1 MSKPIRQRK
10 SLRLPNYDYSQPG
23 AYFITSCSYKRLA
36 IFGRVVE
43 DNVLPSLAGLIV
55 QDAWHDLP
63 NHYLNIL
70 LDSFIV
76 MPTHIHGI
84 IIITVS
90 STTNHVGA
98 GLRPAPTTHHGL
110 PEIIRALKSFSARRI
125 NELRDTPGAPV
136 WQRGYYEHIMRN
148 EHQLNRL
155 RNYIE
160 ANPRRW
166 KRDAEN
172 PDVKRGSVTD
182 TNFPSPRPGRHLRT

>member
-1 MSKPIRQRK
+1 MSKPIRHRK

-23 AYFITSCSYKRLA
+23 AYFITACSYKRLA
-36 IFGRVVE
+36 IFGRIVK
-43 DNVLPSLAGLIV
+43 DNVLPSPAGLIV

-98 GLRPAPTTHHGL
+98 GLRPAPTFTTTRHCL

-136 WQRGYYEHIMRN
+136 WQRGYYEHIIRN
-148 EHQLNRL
+148 ERQLNRV

-160 ANPRRW
+160 TNPLRW
-166 KRDAEN
+166 EMDAEN
-172 PDVKRGSVTD
+172 PNAKR
-182 TNFPSPRPGRHLRT
+182 